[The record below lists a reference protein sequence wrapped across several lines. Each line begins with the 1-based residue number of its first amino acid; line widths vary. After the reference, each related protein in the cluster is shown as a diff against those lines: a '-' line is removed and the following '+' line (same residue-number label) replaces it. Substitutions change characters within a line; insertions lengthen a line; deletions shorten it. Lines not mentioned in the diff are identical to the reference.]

1 MRRLLVVA
9 ALCGMVIL
17 AAADMFAAPV
27 PRQRFTTVDLKDKFT
42 HKLKDKFGNDQREG
56 NFLTIKKGEQ
66 TLGGVKFK
74 IGEGV
79 VQLGSK
85 VWHEMPE
92 KVEGIKVDKKFAKLH
107 ILHATGYGGG
117 PNMPGNDWYVEDDT
131 EIGEYKLH
139 YEDRSTARI
148 PIVYGKDV
156 RDWWFREDEK
166 EPSRSKVVWTGDNEL
181 AKTLDCRLRL
191 YLTTWENPKPD
202 KKVTRI
208 DYISRK
214 EKTVAAPFC
223 VAMTLEEK

>member
-1 MRRLLVVA
+1 
-9 ALCGMVIL
+9 
-17 AAADMFAAPV
+17 
-27 PRQRFTTVDLKDKFT
+27 VDLKDKFT
-42 HKLKDKFGNDQREG
+42 HKLTDTFGNDKREG
-56 NFLTIKKGEQ
+56 NFLTIEKGEQ
-66 TLGGVKFK
+66 TLGGVKFT

-117 PNMPGNDWYVEDDT
+117 PNMPGDPWYVQDDT

-139 YEDRSTARI
+139 YEDKSTETI
-148 PIVYGKDV
+148 PVIYGKNV

-166 EPSRSKVVWTGDNEL
+166 EPSRSKVVWEGDNEL
-181 AKTLDCRLRL
+181 AKTLNSRLRL

-202 KKVTRI
+202 KKVVCI

-214 EKTVAAPFC
+214 DKTVAAPFC
-223 VAMTLEEK
+223 VAITLEAKQAGRPKAR